1 MRHTTHNGQQ
11 ESNVPVDLENEI
23 VSLRSELADK
33 TAEATRLR
41 TEADEVV
48 ARVKGEGGDPLGK
61 DFAQVD
67 EAYTRA
73 DAARDAVSEVQTRMA
88 RALSIVGERADER
101 KDSVE
106 TREARTLA
114 DALIR
119 SDEYQALLRSDKLR
133 RSNTH
138 ISTDPVEI
146 ATRDDVMDSV
156 RARTITNATPG
167 GGGLVWSDR
176 LNLVVGIGQRRVRLL
191 DAITVG
197 ETDSDTIEWAVQ
209 TVHSDAAAETAY
221 GTDAP
226 EADYKWDKESTTVKR
241 VPHFAATTRG
251 VIADAGQLST
261 LMGSNLVNGT
271 LRRIERQVAY
281 GDGAGE
287 NLVGFLDSSVGIG
300 GESMSTDSR
309 WDSIHKAIT
318 RIRIQTGDAGELE
331 PGHVMMNPVDYE
343 KVLLEKEDS
352 SSNNYS
358 NQRGMT
364 EPGSIWG
371 LTPIV
376 TTLAP
381 SGTVIVGD
389 FSQVFLWFRE
399 GLSLAFST
407 EHSDFFRKG
416 LVAAMVESRVATA
429 CVQPLAFEKV
439 TSFS

>member
-1 MRHTTHNGQQ
+1 M
-11 ESNVPVDLENEI
+11 PVDLENEI

-41 TEADEVV
+41 AEADAVV
-48 ARVKGEGGDPLGK
+48 ERVRGEGGDPLGK

-73 DAARDAVSEVQTRMA
+73 DAARDEVAEVQTRMA

-101 KDSVE
+101 KDSIE

-114 DALIR
+114 DAV
-119 SDEYQALLRSDKLR
+119 LRSAEYERLRASGKLDR
-133 RSNTH
+133 PGTH
-138 ISTDPVEI
+138 ISTDPMEI
-146 ATRDDVMDSV
+146 ATRDDVMESV
-156 RARTITNATPG
+156 RARTITSATPG

-176 LNLVVGIGQRRVRLL
+176 LSLVVGIGQRKVRLL

-197 ETDSDTIEWAVQ
+197 ETDSDTIEWAIQ

-226 EADYKWDKESTTVKR
+226 EADYQWDKTQTTVKR

-251 VIADAGQLST
+251 VIADAGQLRT
-261 LMGSNLVNGT
+261 LLGSNLVNGT

-281 GDGAGE
+281 GDGTGE
-287 NLVGFLDSSVGIG
+287 NLLGFLDSSVGVG
-300 GESMSTDSR
+300 GASMSSDSR

-318 RIRIQTGDAGELE
+318 RIRIQNGDSGELE
-331 PGHVMMNPVDYE
+331 PGHVMLNPVDYE
-343 KVLLEKEDS
+343 KVVLEKEES
-352 SSNNYS
+352 GSNNYS

-389 FSQVFLWFRE
+389 FSQVALWFRE
-399 GLSLAFST
+399 GLSLTFST
-407 EHSDFFRKG
+407 EHADFFRKG

-429 CVQPLAFEKV
+429 CLQPLAFSKV
-439 TSFS
+439 TSFT